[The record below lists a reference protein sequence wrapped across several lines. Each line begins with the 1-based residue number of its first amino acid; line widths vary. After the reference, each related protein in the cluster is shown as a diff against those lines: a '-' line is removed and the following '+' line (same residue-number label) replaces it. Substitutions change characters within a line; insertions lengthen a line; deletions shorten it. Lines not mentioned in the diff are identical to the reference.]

1 MAFASVSG
9 GSSASAPAA
18 PAPTPTPPPKIPP
31 TLPKGFSLVGP
42 AFQMVSE
49 SFAPSQTAALP
60 ALSAFHAQRLA
71 SSGVRLQDLDSRQLD
86 RLLSRLNGSS
96 ILSTSRLG
104 EIARDLREQKVG
116 IGWVA
121 DWLAMKFAEV
131 DADLDAHVRA
141 VAQIPDSLLDSK
153 DVGTLRHRPHADV
166 QGGEDEEV
174 FASETDDPDDES
186 TSGHTHNGASPE
198 MPPPRPRGRPRKE
211 RPVQPVQPVQPL
223 PIRKVPLRT
232 RVALKAALQKEGLT
246 GWAVRVSRGKGL
258 RNARYR
264 YVREYKSPRGGPS
277 IYRVSLQFSGMR
289 QHIPVPGDYATQF
302 DAALVAAREYRKLC
316 NGDPSMR
323 PGAVES
329 SSDDDDDDHDDH
341 ENWGGGGND
350 GDDDDDN
357 DDDDPGP
364 PPDPAPAP
372 ASEPA
377 PASAQAPST
386 ATFGRTNHRAVAAQA
401 ARNNDLEAWR
411 ARVAAMAAR
420 LQAEEEAE
428 EAAEAK
434 ASGEAAGPSTAA
446 MGAMDEK
453 AATGEAETVMLD
465 GEPVLCDMQ
474 YCRRPVISAPYICEK
489 HTVCVKCVL
498 DAIKDARLHR
508 RANPQCPGC
517 TQPFSARNARKQL
530 RDEGGPSGT
539 Q

>member
-1 MAFASVSG
+1 M
-9 GSSASAPAA
+9 
-18 PAPTPTPPPKIPP
+18 
-31 TLPKGFSLVGP
+31 GP

-49 SFAPSQTAALP
+49 SFAPPQTAALP
-60 ALSAFHAQRLA
+60 ALSAFRAQRLA
-71 SSGVRLQDLDSRQLD
+71 SSGVRVQDLDSRQLD

-104 EIARDLREQKVG
+104 EIARDLRERKVG
-116 IGWVA
+116 MAWVA

-131 DADLDAHVRA
+131 GADLDAHVRA
-141 VAQIPDSLLDSK
+141 VAQTPDSLLDSK
-153 DVGTLRHRPHADV
+153 DVGTLRRRPHEDV

-174 FASETDDPDDES
+174 FASETENPDDGS

-211 RPVQPVQPVQPL
+211 RPVQPVQPL
-223 PIRKVPLRT
+223 PIRKVSLRT
-232 RVALKAALQKEGLT
+232 RVALKTALQKEGLR

-264 YVREYKSPRGGPS
+264 YVREYKSTHGGPS
-277 IYRVSLQFSGMR
+277 IYRVSLKFSGMR
-289 QHIPVPGDYATQF
+289 QHIAVPGDYATPF
-302 DAALVAAREYRKLC
+302 DAALVAAREYRDLC

-329 SSDDDDDDHDDH
+329 SSDDDDDDDDDDH
-341 ENWGGGGND
+341 ENWGGGGGND

-357 DDDDPGP
+357 DDDDLGP

-377 PASAQAPST
+377 PASARAPST
-386 ATFGRTNHRAVAAQA
+386 ATFGRTNHRAVAAQVE
-401 ARNNDLEAWR
+401 RNNDLEAWR

-428 EAAEAK
+428 EAAEAGAAK
-434 ASGEAAGPSTAA
+434 GEASGEAA
-446 MGAMDEK
+446 
-453 AATGEAETVMLD
+453 EAETVMLD

-474 YCRRPVISAPYICEK
+474 YCRRPVISAPRICNI
-489 HTVCVKCVL
+489 HTVCAKCVR
-498 DAIKDARLHR
+498 DAIKDATLHR
-508 RANPQCPGC
+508 RAGAKCPGC
-517 TQPFSARNARKQL
+517 TRLFNSRDARMQL
-530 RDEGGPSGT
+530 RDEGGPSNT